1 MPVSACVC
9 HDVLLQL
16 TFSNGKPKGFAAS
29 AFDWSKSE
37 FSKFFNLKRVKTESE
52 FYQAWEKF
60 ISPSL
65 CPDTG
70 VFSVVKAGALADPTE
85 KQQVRCSKILVRCF
99 RILIRCIRIL

>member
-1 MPVSACVC
+1 MLISACTF
-9 HDVLLQL
+9 HTVLLQL
-16 TFSNGKPKGFAAS
+16 TFSNGKPKGFSVS

-52 FYQAWEKF
+52 FHQAWEKF

-70 VFSVVKAGALADPTE
+70 VFSIVNAGALADSTE
-85 KQQVRCSKILVRCF
+85 KQQVQCSKILVRCYWGEPE
-99 RILIRCIRIL
+99 RAPH